1 MFCGTACGTQTAL
14 RAFFPPAIPPE
25 RDIKKTGTRKK
36 DRTDGGLRDAQAEEG
51 FFCGSGKEHIGFLEK
66 PDAMYK
72 YFLISNGPAASVI
85 GDPCVQQQVCSHG
98 QPRRSSRDLPLQI
111 KSSQDLG
118 CTEQAGKKNRDN
130 FFHAIPPFCV
140 QSADSLRVFMLL
152 LKRSYH
158 KKGIKNNISMVK
170 ILKTRIVMPA
180 P

>member
-1 MFCGTACGTQTAL
+1 MRFCRTACGTQTAL

-118 CTEQAGKKNRDN
+118 CTEQAGKKNRNN
-130 FFHAIPPFCV
+130 FFHAIPPL
-140 QSADSLRVFMLL
+140 LRSECRQLAGFHAFVKKIIPQ
-152 LKRSYH
+152 KRD
-158 KKGIKNNISMVK
+158 KKQHIHG
-170 ILKTRIVMPA
+170 
-180 P
+180 